1 MYDVG
6 DSLNEAIAAARVR
19 LLDAQGA
26 VAAANA
32 GVQTGRT
39 ADAAMAR
46 TASAAI
52 FTEALLTAQRSRF
65 EEIKA
70 VAK

>member
-6 DSLNEAIAAARVR
+6 DSLNEAIATARGR
-19 LLDAQGA
+19 LRDAQGA
-26 VAAANA
+26 VARANA
-32 GVQTGRT
+32 GVQTGRG
-39 ADAAMAR
+39 ADAAMAQ
-46 TASAAI
+46 TASAAL
-52 FTEALLTAQRSRF
+52 FTEALLAAERARF